1 MGGVG
6 GSFEM
11 SALESLIEKAAF
23 GKNLKAMKSFQVSGR
38 KLPKR
43 ANSRANAKAVKEHV
57 GPCFSS
63 RMNKKRHLEYMES
76 ER

>member
-6 GSFEM
+6 DSFEM

-38 KLPKR
+38 KLFQWEQTAEQMQR
-43 ANSRANAKAVKEHV
+43 
-57 GPCFSS
+57 
-63 RMNKKRHLEYMES
+63 L
-76 ER
+76 